1 MILQAL
7 IPFVFLASVP
17 LAHAINGQAPCLM
30 LPALLVTFVTFDAWL
45 GEAGGGAKAG
55 RSWIFRLPLWLYV
68 LAQLAVIVWGIDA
81 ASRGGSIGELVGL
94 AVATGVMAGIFGMLA
109 AHELIHSHWPAERAL
124 GIAMLCGATYPQF
137 RISHLYGH
145 HRLAA
150 TRKDPATARRGES
163 AYRFVLRSVAG
174 QFTQAWAF
182 ERRRTSQRGR
192 SFFANRL
199 YLYLAIIAAL
209 YGTIAVLFGWRGI
222 VFQLLQSAVAIF
234 ILELFN
240 YIAHYGLERRVTAA
254 GAVEPMGPAHSWN
267 TSHRFNNLA
276 LLNGGHH
283 AHHHRAPTAS
293 YQHLQAQPDVPLL
306 PSGFAGSIFLA
317 LMPPLW
323 RRVMDPRVDMWQGKE
338 GWLHRGDA
346 AAGVSARE
354 VSTQ

>member
-7 IPFVFLASVP
+7 LPFIFPFLFLGSVP
-17 LAHAINGQAPCLM
+17 LAYAINGQAPCLM

-45 GEAGGGAKAG
+45 GETSGGAKAG
-55 RSWIFRLPLWLYV
+55 RSWIYRLPIWLYV
-68 LAQLAVIVWGIDA
+68 LAQLAVIVWGIVA
-81 ASRGGSIGELVGL
+81 ASRGCGIGELVGL
-94 AVATGVMAGIFGMLA
+94 AIATGVMAGIFGMLA
-109 AHELIHSHWPAERAL
+109 AHELIHSHWPAERGL
-124 GIAMLCGATYPQF
+124 GIAMLCATTYPQF

-145 HRLAA
+145 HRLAG
-150 TRKDPATARRGES
+150 TRADPATARRGES
-163 AYRFVLRSVAG
+163 AYRFVLRSVSG
-174 QFTQAWAF
+174 QLAQAWAF
-182 ERRRTSQRGR
+182 ELRRTSKRGR

-199 YLYLAIIAAL
+199 YLYLAIIVAL
-209 YGTIAVLFGWRGI
+209 YGMIAVLFGWRGI

-240 YIAHYGLERRVTAA
+240 YIAHYGLERRMTAA
-254 GAVEPMGPAHSWN
+254 GTIEPMGPAHSWN

-317 LMPPLW
+317 LVPPLW
-323 RRVMDPRVDMWQGKE
+323 HRVMDPRVDLWQGKRGELE
-338 GWLHRGDA
+338 GRDE
-346 AAGVSARE
+346 AAGVS
-354 VSTQ
+354 VS